1 MPPITNIEGV
11 HADADMVGHGAV
23 AKAPPAQ
30 ALNWLPNSYYRL
42 RDPTLIARIVAVEAD
57 GLRGEIFSAAKL
69 KWVNGC
75 PSIHSTE
82 TTAAEEWDLRGNS
95 RCDGAH
101 DLMELIR

>member
-1 MPPITNIEGV
+1 M
-11 HADADMVGHGAV
+11 AGHGAV

-30 ALNWLPNSYYRL
+30 VLNWLPNSYYRL
-42 RDPTLIARIVAVEAD
+42 RDPTLIARIVAVEAG

-75 PSIHSTE
+75 PGSSLDE
-82 TTAAEEWDLRGNS
+82 TPRAEEWDLKGNS

>member
-11 HADADMVGHGAV
+11 HAAAGMVGHGAV

-30 ALNWLPNSYYRL
+30 ALNWMPNSYYRL
-42 RDPTLIARIVAVEAD
+42 RDPTLIARIVAVEAG
-57 GLRGEIFSAAKL
+57 GLRGAIFPAAKL

-75 PSIHSTE
+75 PGIPLDE
-82 TTAAEEWDLRGNS
+82 MPKAEEWDLRGNS

-101 DLMELIR
+101 DLMEFIR

>member
-1 MPPITNIEGV
+1 MPPTTHIEGV
-11 HADADMVGHGAV
+11 YADAVMVGHGAV

-42 RDPTLIARIVAVEAD
+42 RDPTLIARIVAVEA
-57 GLRGEIFSAAKL
+57 GRMRGEIFPASKL
-69 KWVNGC
+69 NWVNGH

-95 RCDGAH
+95 RCDAAH
-101 DLMELIR
+101 DVMALIR

>member
-1 MPPITNIEGV
+1 MPPPAHIDGV
-11 HADADMVGHGAV
+11 YADAATVGHGAR

-42 RDPTLIARIVAVEAD
+42 RDPTLIARIVAVEA
-57 GLRGEIFSAAKL
+57 GGMRGEIFPAAKL

-75 PSIHSTE
+75 PGIPSDE
-82 TTAAEEWDLRGNS
+82 MPRAEEWDLRGNS
-95 RCDGAH
+95 TCDAAH